1 MTKSGG
7 ENFHFAASPPGRRA
21 GEKIPDEMEE
31 RNEDLNYQPEPVYS
45 KHEEMTKRQKFSQ
58 VEEIIFPPATSNPGS

>member
-31 RNEDLNYQPEPVYS
+31 RDENLNYQPEPVVAS
-45 KHEEMTKRQKFSQ
+45 IRR
-58 VEEIIFPPATSNPGS
+58 